1 MERIFVNDS
10 PMVEID
16 GLEHRYGKNIA
27 LAGIDFQVERGEIFG
42 LLGPNWGGKTT
53 LFRILSTLI
62 RPYAGTA
69 RILGTDVNQHPEK
82 VRRHFGVVF
91 QSPSLDKE
99 LTARENLV
107 HQGHL
112 YALNKSELRA
122 RCDTLLEQ
130 VGLADRAGDR
140 IKTFSGGMQRR
151 LEVAKGLLHQP
162 ELLFLDEPTTGLD
175 PGARSDLWQYLNR
188 LCKQDGVTILVTTH
202 LMEEAERCDR
212 LVILDQGKIVSMG
225 SPTELKQQIGGDVVS
240 LQTADPETLLCQLR
254 ERFDTSAEILNGT
267 VRFEY
272 DKGHE
277 LVRDLLTAF
286 GENIDS
292 VTIGKPNLEDVF
304 IRHTGHQFWEQNLES
319 TR

>member
-42 LLGPNWGGKTT
+42 LLGPNGGGKTT

-62 RPYAGTA
+62 RPYAGTT

-140 IKTFSGGMQRR
+140 IKTFSSS
-151 LEVAKGLLHQP
+151 L
-162 ELLFLDEPTTGLD
+162 
-175 PGARSDLWQYLNR
+175 
-188 LCKQDGVTILVTTH
+188 TH
-202 LMEEAERCDR
+202 
-212 LVILDQGKIVSMG
+212 
-225 SPTELKQQIGGDVVS
+225 
-240 LQTADPETLLCQLR
+240 
-254 ERFDTSAEILNGT
+254 
-267 VRFEY
+267 
-272 DKGHE
+272 
-277 LVRDLLTAF
+277 
-286 GENIDS
+286 
-292 VTIGKPNLEDVF
+292 
-304 IRHTGHQFWEQNLES
+304 
-319 TR
+319 

>member
-1 MERIFVNDS
+1 M
-10 PMVEID
+10 
-16 GLEHRYGKNIA
+16 
-27 LAGIDFQVERGEIFG
+27 
-42 LLGPNWGGKTT
+42 
-53 LFRILSTLI
+53 
-62 RPYAGTA
+62 
-69 RILGTDVNQHPEK
+69 
-82 VRRHFGVVF
+82 
-91 QSPSLDKE
+91 
-99 LTARENLV
+99 
-107 HQGHL
+107 
-112 YALNKSELRA
+112 
-122 RCDTLLEQ
+122 
-130 VGLADRAGDR
+130 
-140 IKTFSGGMQRR
+140 
-151 LEVAKGLLHQP
+151 
-162 ELLFLDEPTTGLD
+162 
-175 PGARSDLWQYLNR
+175 
-188 LCKQDGVTILVTTH
+188 TTH

-319 TR
+319 AR